1 MENYN
6 EFLEYLGTK
15 TKVPQITEFSYFPDK
30 IISQQVIDVSVNSSS
45 EEFVWGFA
53 SSKTNLSDDQKLKKL
68 SSYKSYFVDNLLKE
82 NFENIEDSEIVEF
95 AEHHLSANRI
105 IFLTW
110 ITQLFWEYQKN
121 EPFVVKLLDL
131 LMCFSYDEVQPQ
143 ASDLALACKV
153 IKSPVI
159 QSKNLSLLGHWC
171 NQRALDIIANFEE
184 PSDPW
189 ISIKYNHLREI
200 IESRCS
206 TSEK

>member
-6 EFLEYLGTK
+6 VFLAYLGAK
-15 TKVPQITEFSYFPDK
+15 TIDPQIKQFSYIPDLTVER
-30 IISQQVIDVSVNSSS
+30 QAIDVSVNSSS

-53 SSKTNLSDDQKLKKL
+53 SNETKLSDYQKLEKL
-68 SSYKSYFVDNLLKE
+68 SAYKSWFVDNLSKE
-82 NFENIEDSEIVEF
+82 DFENIEDSEIINF
-95 AEHHLSANRI
+95 AHKQLSTNRV

-110 ITQLFWEYQKN
+110 LSQLFWEYQKN
-121 EPFVVKLLDL
+121 EAFVVKLLDL
-131 LMCFSYDEVQPQ
+131 LICFSFEEIQPQ
-143 ASDLALACKV
+143 ASGIALACKV
-153 IKSPVI
+153 IKSPLI

-171 NQRALDIIANFEE
+171 NQRALDIITDFEE

-189 ISIKYNHLREI
+189 ISIKYNHLRKI

>member
-6 EFLEYLGTK
+6 EFLAYLGAK
-15 TKVPQITEFSYFPDK
+15 TMAPQITDFSYSLDK
-30 IISQQVIDVSVNSSS
+30 NIGQQVIDESVNSSS

-53 SSKTNLSDDQKLKKL
+53 SSKANLSDDQKLKRL
-68 SSYKSYFVDNLLKE
+68 SVYKSYFVDNLLKE
-82 NFENIEDSEIVEF
+82 DFESSENSDIVEF
-95 AEHHLSANRI
+95 AEHQLSTNRI

-110 ITQLFWEYQKN
+110 ITQLFWDYQKN
-121 EPFVVKLLDL
+121 EFFVLKLLDL

-143 ASDLALACKV
+143 ASNIALACKV

-171 NQRALDIIANFEE
+171 NQRALDIIDDFEE

-189 ISIKYNHLREI
+189 MSIKYNHLREI
-200 IESRCS
+200 IKSRCS